1 MRTSRLARTALVRN
15 SLISIPSLTRTIYGS
30 GLPVTSRSVTAT
42 AFSSI
47 RQLASAAALTH
58 QVGTTSVLPTT
69 VDPERAEHGA
79 LISRVESVDRLLR
92 DGIGGSDVWIERLQ
106 KVKED
111 LVIPRS
117 RRIAGM
123 FTTLKQRS
131 SLVVGDA
138 ISGAR
143 DVVSSLLQDPISDTT
158 TSRQALL
165 GRHVDANRSIL
176 SIR

>member
-1 MRTSRLARTALVRN
+1 MRTTRLARTALVRN

-47 RQLASAAALTH
+47 RQPASAAALMH
-58 QVGTTSVLPTT
+58 QVETTSVLPTT

-79 LISRVESVDRLLR
+79 LISRVENVDRLLR

-123 FTTLKQRS
+123 FTTLKQALIISRRRCHIRS
-131 SLVVGDA
+131 ERRRIVFTAGSY
-138 ISGAR
+138 
-143 DVVSSLLQDPISDTT
+143 
-158 TSRQALL
+158 
-165 GRHVDANRSIL
+165 
-176 SIR
+176 IRLDN